1 MKRLLCALLITV
13 QIGASPL
20 AFASDDAKLE
30 RVEQQ
35 GSTTSDTSDS
45 SHHHHHHYGYGG
57 SDSFFLELLFYLF
70 AGLFRTYNDGNLTT
84 KEFHA
89 LLKSEYHPALP
100 TFRLEGDYQKIADDD
115 VQGYRLNA
123 LAGYLA
129 LAAEFDWVH
138 YFEQTPTD
146 QLRIM
151 SPRLLLRG
159 SPNRAFEIN
168 LALGA
173 KILSGRRS
181 QAGFEIGLP
190 VYFFLGKHAIIDLK
204 NYYAVVTGADVY
216 DGSFGLSGKW
226 KLGGIRA
233 AYRLIRVG
241 SENLHGPEV
250 GMFVQ
255 W

>member
-1 MKRLLCALLITV
+1 MKRILCALLITV
-13 QIGASPL
+13 QVGASPL
-20 AFASDDAKLE
+20 ALASDDAKLE

-35 GSTTSDTSDS
+35 GSTTSDTSGS
-45 SHHHHHHYGYGG
+45 SHHHHHYGYDSSG
-57 SDSFFLELLFYLF
+57 SLILDLLFFLFV
-70 AGLFRTYNDGNLTT
+70 GLFNTYNDGSLTT

-100 TFRLEGDYQKIADDD
+100 TVRLEGDYHTIVDDD
-115 VQGYRLNA
+115 VQAYRLNA

-159 SPNRAFEIN
+159 SPNRVFEIN
-168 LALGA
+168 LTLGA

-190 VYFFLGKHAIIDLK
+190 VYFYLGKHAIIDLK
-204 NYYAVVTGADVY
+204 NYYSVIKGADVY
-216 DGSFGLSGKW
+216 DGSFGVSGKW
-226 KLGGIRA
+226 KLGGVRA